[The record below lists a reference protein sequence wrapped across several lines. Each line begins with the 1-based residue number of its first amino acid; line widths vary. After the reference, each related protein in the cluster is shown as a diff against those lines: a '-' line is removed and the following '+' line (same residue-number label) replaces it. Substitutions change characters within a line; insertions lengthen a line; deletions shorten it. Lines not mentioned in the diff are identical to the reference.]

1 MVFALSAAM
10 LIGVCKGICVLYKTS
25 KGELPTA
32 PTCTNLIE
40 YFFDT
45 KYF

>member
-1 MVFALSAAM
+1 MVFIFSLAI
-10 LIGVCKGICVLYKTS
+10 LIGIFKGLMVIYKTS